1 MESLLQDLRYGF
13 RMMLKARGLT
23 AVAVITI
30 ALGIGANT
38 AVFTL
43 IDAVLIRPLSF
54 PEPERLVVVGIQQ
67 PGDNSQYPPLGDADF
82 LAWRERQ
89 TAFEDVAAFFVGNNS
104 LTGHGPPERIRGA
117 RV

>member
-13 RMMLKARGLT
+13 RMMLKAPGVT
-23 AVAVITI
+23 GVAIITM

-38 AVFTL
+38 AGFTL
-43 IDAVLIRPLSF
+43 IDVVSIRPLPF

-82 LAWRERQ
+82 LAWRERHIPSRMSPPSLS
-89 TAFEDVAAFFVGNNS
+89 AATRLRNTDCPNEFA
-104 LTGHGPPERIRGA
+104 ECA
-117 RV
+117 